1 LQFLLLKI
9 KVKNLKL
16 TMKFSKRLLK
26 FPHYFFEELDKL
38 KEEYKENLIDMG
50 VGDPDMPTP
59 PEIIEILKKEANN
72 PFFHKY
78 SPYQGYSFLKEAIKK
93 YYKKRFDV
101 DLKEEEILVLIGSKE
116 GLSHVAF
123 TLIDDNTYSLI
134 PDPAYPPY
142 ELASKMAGGIIYKM
156 PLKEENDFLPDLTKI
171 PESILENT
179 RVMYINYPNNP
190 TGAEA
195 NLDFYKD
202 ALKIAQKHDFALI
215 NDLCYAE
222 IYEEKEPISLLQVS
236 KENVLEF
243 NSLSKTFNMTGWRIA
258 FVCGDERIVQNL
270 AKFKT
275 VIDNCQFGAIQ
286 KAAEYALLNYETLN
300 KPIRERYKKRRRKL
314 KEALKEIKME
324 FFDSQTT
331 FYIWAKPRGSSSYDF
346 AIEFLKN
353 KRVMIVPGEGF
364 GEEGKGF
371 VRFSVTV
378 PDDKFNE
385 GIKRLK
391 EFCKS

>member
-1 LQFLLLKI
+1 
-9 KVKNLKL
+9 
-16 TMKFSKRLLK
+16 MKFSKRLAK

-59 PEIIEILKKEANN
+59 SEIIEILKQEANN
-72 PFFHKY
+72 PAFHRY
-78 SPYQGYSFLKEAIKK
+78 SPYQGYAFLKQAIKK

-101 DLKEEEILVLIGSKE
+101 DLKDEEILVLIGSKE

-123 TLIDDNTYSLI
+123 VLIDDNTYSLI
-134 PDPAYPPY
+134 PDPAYPAY
-142 ELASKMAGGIIYKM
+142 ELASKMAGGIIHKM
-156 PLKEENDFLPDLTKI
+156 PLKEENNFLPDLSKI
-171 PESILENT
+171 PENILENT
-179 RVMYINYPNNP
+179 RAMYINYPNNP

-195 NLDFYKD
+195 NFDFYKD
-202 ALKIAQKHDFALI
+202 AVKLAQKHDFALI

-236 KENVLEF
+236 KKNAVEF

-286 KAAEYALLNYETLN
+286 KAAEYALLNYEKLN
-300 KPIRERYKKRRRKL
+300 KPIRERYKKRRKRL
-314 KEALKEIKME
+314 KEALRDTGMK
-324 FFDSQTT
+324 FFDSQAT
-331 FYIWAKPRGSSSYDF
+331 FYIWAKPKGFSSYDF
-346 AIEFLKN
+346 TIELLKN
-353 KRVMIVPGEGF
+353 KKVMTVPGEGF

-378 PDDKFNE
+378 SDEKFDE
-385 GIKRLK
+385 AIKRLK
-391 EFCKS
+391 EFYKS